1 MGRFDFGFGFGFG
14 GHREQCL
21 YTKPRATSQQTVFF
35 CGWGVGEV
43 QLRLRVGEG
52 GHHPVFFLREG
63 VGRFDFGF
71 GGHCEQCVH
80 RARRIIPAHLF
91 LCVEE
96 EGWGGSTSGS
106 ASGSVVIASNVCTKP
121 RASSQQTGFFLWIGG
136 VGEVRLRVRL
146 RVRWALR
153 GISVQSPV
161 HHPSNLFFLS
171 RGGWGGSTSGSAS
184 GSMVISSNVCTKPGA
199 SCQQTFGAW
208 GGSTSGSALGTRL
221 LSNRNIISSA
231 FGTQSSVRQ

>member
-1 MGRFDFGFGFGFG
+1 MSVYKASRNIPANHFLLWMG
-14 GHREQCL
+14 
-21 YTKPRATSQQTVFF
+21 
-35 CGWGVGEV
+35 GVGEV
-43 QLRLRVGEG
+43 QLRLRAGEG

-91 LCVEE
+91 FV
-96 EGWGGSTSGS
+96 W
-106 ASGSVVIASNVCTKP
+106 
-121 RASSQQTGFFLWIGG
+121 RRR
-136 VGEVRLRVRL
+136 VGEVRLRVRR
-146 RVRWALR
+146 RVRWSSRAM
-153 GISVQSPV
+153 SVQSLV
-161 HHPSNLFFLS
+161 HHPSKPFSFCGLGGLGRFDFGFGFGFVGHCKEFPYKARCIIPATFFFLS